1 MKKLK
6 WSFLAGFL
14 LTLIAFAVVSV
25 LVLDWLAEPIPGW
38 LSDSGAP

>member
-1 MKKLK
+1 MKNLK

-25 LVLDWLAEPIPGW
+25 LIFNWLDEPVPGW

>member
-1 MKKLK
+1 MMKLK

-25 LVLDWLAEPIPGW
+25 MILNWLDDPIPGW
-38 LSDSGAP
+38 LSETGGP